1 MEDNGS
7 GGQENGKFDT
17 IIEQKRKKSSF
28 SPSVK
33 SSNRDIVSGKTELYI
48 LADRFVRYLIWA
60 GFGLTLL
67 SMLGNKFLDAK
78 MKDSISDSW
87 SIVVPTI
94 SIIIGYIF
102 GKEKR

>member
-1 MEDNGS
+1 MEETGS
-7 GGQENGKFDT
+7 GDEKNGKFDPVV
-17 IIEQKRKKSSF
+17 EQKRKKNSF

-33 SSNRDIVSGKTELYI
+33 SSNKDIVSGKTELYV
-48 LADRFVRYLIWA
+48 LADKFVRYLILA

-67 SMLGNKFLDAK
+67 SMIGNKFLDAK

-87 SIVVPTI
+87 NIVVPTI